1 MTASTP
7 GRHAATV
14 LLVDN
19 HPQMRKELHTLLQ
32 DDADLTVVG
41 EASDGREAL
50 EQVRTLSPDVVVMG
64 ITLPNM
70 NGIEATRRI
79 LAEAPDTRVTPVVQ
93 NKLAG
98 LFK

>member
-1 MTASTP
+1 MAAPIP

-14 LLVDN
+14 LLVN
-19 HPQMRKELHTLLQ
+19 NYPQMRKELRTLLQ

-50 EQVRTLSPDVVVMG
+50 EQVRTLSPDVVVMCL
-64 ITLPNM
+64 TMPNM

-79 LAEAPDTRVTPVVQ
+79 LAEAPDTRVVALSIHAEKRFV
-93 NKLAG
+93 
-98 LFK
+98 